1 MCTCE
6 GLKTDVLLSL
16 FPQLNAK
23 QTLSKFRCKIC
34 HTPSN
39 ASGKIRGKRKGVVT
53 CAVRKRRGYNFWGGR
68 HKLEKAANFNSEMKI
83 LTKNL
88 LEKLNLAFWIL
99 LLLFFIFFINHQVI
113 SQVRNWGYEPYLLL
127 KKKNWFQ
134 VKSDLGHKWDEE
146 HRHAA
151 LNVSNVSHTWK
162 MFLKYST
169 HQQNTNYL
177 SLKQLK
183 LFAQGTIKKKSVSF
197 VYSSPQI
204 HWYPLFQY
212 LVQIPFT

>member
-53 CAVRKRRGYNFWGGR
+53 CAVRKRGGFNFWAVR
-68 HKLEKAANFNSEMKI
+68 HKLEKNPANFSSEMKI

-113 SQVRNWGYEPYLLL
+113 SQVRNWGYKPYFYWKRKIGFRL
-127 KKKNWFQ
+127 KVILGTNGMRNIDMLPWTFQ
-134 VKSDLGHKWDEE
+134 ISAKPEKCS
-146 HRHAA
+146 
-151 LNVSNVSHTWK
+151 LNIQHISKTR
-162 MFLKYST
+162 
-169 HQQNTNYL
+169 
-177 SLKQLK
+177 
-183 LFAQGTIKKKSVSF
+183 II
-197 VYSSPQI
+197 SP
-204 HWYPLFQY
+204 
-212 LVQIPFT
+212 